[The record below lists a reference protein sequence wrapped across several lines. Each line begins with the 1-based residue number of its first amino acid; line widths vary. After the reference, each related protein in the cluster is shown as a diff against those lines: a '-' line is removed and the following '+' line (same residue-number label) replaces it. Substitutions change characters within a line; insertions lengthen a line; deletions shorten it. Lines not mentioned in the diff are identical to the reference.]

1 MQKILNSTL
10 VLLALSTPIF
20 MIANALGG
28 VLIAESKNEF
38 KWEVLKASL
47 IKYLG
52 LLLMAVLLYAG
63 GYLSEKAIEQILNVQ
78 LHIKDLILLGI
89 ATLAL
94 SYAIQAIT
102 KFKDLAGI
110 KTTEGDR

>member
-1 MQKILNSTL
+1 MKELLNNTIT
-10 VLLALSTPIF
+10 LLAIATPIF
-20 MIANALGG
+20 MLANMLGG
-28 VLIAESKNEF
+28 ALIAESKDKF
-38 KWEVLKASL
+38 KLEVLRTSL
-47 IKYLG
+47 IKYAG

-89 ATLAL
+89 ATLAA

-110 KTTEGDR
+110 KTTEGER